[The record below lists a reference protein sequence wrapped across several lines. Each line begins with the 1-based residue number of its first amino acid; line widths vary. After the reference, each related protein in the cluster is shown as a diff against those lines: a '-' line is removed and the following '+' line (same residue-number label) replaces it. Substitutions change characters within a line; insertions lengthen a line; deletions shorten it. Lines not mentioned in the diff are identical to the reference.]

1 MKNYLIIMFC
11 ILLFYS
17 SSAQEDAF
25 CEQYNTMSSELI
37 FEFQMYGDTAK
48 LDSALYYIEIA
59 IPQCPKYEVLLVT
72 RKLGVL
78 SVKHNYDAGIAYI
91 PSISDS
97 LLDFYPYYKTILLK
111 RFYAMKS
118 LYEGD
123 SIQRDQYVYFI
134 IEDIAPF
141 IIANQSRIDTLCKND
156 NISFILQNTLS
167 FALSQYYYY
176 RSIIEDKTTILN
188 EMKLLKQ
195 KGYNAEYIELIEAIC
210 EEDFLIFQLF

>member
-1 MKNYLIIMFC
+1 MKNYLIILFC
-11 ILLFYS
+11 ILLYYN
-17 SSAQEDAF
+17 SSAQENAF
-25 CEQYNTMSSELI
+25 CEQYNTKSSELI

-48 LDSALYYIEIA
+48 LDTALYYIEIA

-97 LLDFYPYYKTILLK
+97 LFDFYPYYKTVLLK

-123 SIQRDQYVYFI
+123 SIQRDKYVHSI
-134 IEDIAPF
+134 IEDITPF
-141 IIANQSRIDTLCKND
+141 IIANQSKIDTLCKND
-156 NISFILQNTLS
+156 NISLILQNTFF

-188 EMKLLKQ
+188 EMNLLKQ
-195 KGYNAEYIELIEAIC
+195 KGYNAECIELIEAIC
-210 EEDFLIFQLF
+210 EEDFLISQLF